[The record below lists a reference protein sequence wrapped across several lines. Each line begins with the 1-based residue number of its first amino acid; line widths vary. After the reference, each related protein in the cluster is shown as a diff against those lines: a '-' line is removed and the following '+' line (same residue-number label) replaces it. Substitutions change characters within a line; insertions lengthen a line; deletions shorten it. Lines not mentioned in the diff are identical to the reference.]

1 MEKNPKMNT
10 PKPNYRG
17 FHGNWTIFIFA
28 WFAVNYLSGSYE
40 HKNEMDT
47 PFFYSR
53 AKVKVRQNKKENFI
67 L

>member
-1 MEKNPKMNT
+1 MVIEQSLFLHDLLSIIWAALMNT
-10 PKPNYRG
+10 
-17 FHGNWTIFIFA
+17 
-28 WFAVNYLSGSYE
+28 
-40 HKNEMDT
+40 KNEMDT